1 MKLNNIKV
9 SNKEAEKSGDK
20 LIDFRDDEY
29 FLVSRR
35 VKDQTSA
42 LSPRTW

>member
-9 SNKEAEKSGDK
+9 SNKQAEKSDNE
-20 LIDFRDDEY
+20 LIDFRDDKY

>member
-9 SNKEAEKSGDK
+9 INKQAEKS
-20 LIDFRDDEY
+20 DDELIG
-29 FLVSRR
+29 FCDNEFCLVSRR

-42 LSPRTW
+42 LNPRTW